1 VKGCVE
7 KTFPIA
13 VAVGSLLH
21 RSMVTRVARVVDNIP
36 CKALVPV
43 AKLRVTRYR
52 TVLQRLGGATK
63 AIRVMKKSRD
73 SPAGRARGSFQR
85 VVRDFAGEG
94 LFLCLLVIKVAGVV
108 AIHSVTSALAGDS

>member
-1 VKGCVE
+1 MKDCVE
-7 KTFPIA
+7 KMFPIA
-13 VAVGSLLH
+13 VVVGSPLH
-21 RSMVTRVARVVDNIP
+21 RSMVARVARVVEKFHARP
-36 CKALVPV
+36 WPV
-43 AKLRVTRYR
+43 AKLGVTRYR

-63 AIRVMKKSRD
+63 AIRIMKESWD